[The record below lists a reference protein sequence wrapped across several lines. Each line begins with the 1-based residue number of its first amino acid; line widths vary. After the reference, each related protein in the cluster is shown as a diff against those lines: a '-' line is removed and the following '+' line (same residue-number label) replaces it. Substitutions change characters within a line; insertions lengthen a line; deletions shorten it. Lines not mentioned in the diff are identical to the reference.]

1 MQDISREDASNSRFP
16 EGFGKFPYIILNTG
30 YGVLIQI
37 PIQINPP
44 SNDLSTYPGTHLRDV
59 DPILIEE
66 YAKNKNSTLHDL
78 LLNHTQ
84 TVKEKIETDKKIPV
98 RICLVESEKIAYYF
112 EGDQI
117 SFNSNIP
124 NGGTLVTQTQKIIG
138 MGISHFIS
146 HQSESSHLV

>member
-1 MQDISREDASNSRFP
+1 MQDISREDASISRFP

-66 YAKNKNSTLHDL
+66 YAKNKNSGLHDL
-78 LLNHTQ
+78 LLNQTQ
-84 TVKEKIETDKKIPV
+84 KVKEKIESDKKIQV
-98 RICLVESEKIAYYF
+98 RICLVEGEKIAYYF

-117 SFNSNIP
+117 KFNSNIP
-124 NGGTLVTQTQKIIG
+124 HGGTLVTQTQQIIG
-138 MGISHFIS
+138 MGISHFIP
-146 HQSESSHLV
+146 HQSESSQRV